1 MDYKIEQIEGIGT
14 HFGQQLMA
22 SGVHT
27 TKDLL
32 AKGATEDGR
41 RELALVSGSSAKQ
54 LTTWMNQADL
64 MRVSGIGTEFGQLLE
79 RAGVESVAEL
89 AKRDPENIAHLLARV
104 NDEKKLTRAVP
115 PVKTVQGWV
124 DQAKMMNGHM
134 DTVAVP

>member
-1 MDYKIEQIEGIGT
+1 MEYKIEQIEGIGT

-32 AKGATEDGR
+32 EKGATDDGL
-41 RELALVSGSSAKQ
+41 RELAMVSGISAKQ
-54 LTTWMNQADL
+54 LTSWMNQADL

-79 RAGVESVAEL
+79 RSGVESVAEL
-89 AKRDPENIAHLLARV
+89 AQRDAENIAHLLARV

-115 PVKTVQGWV
+115 PMKTVQGWI
-124 DQAKMMNGHM
+124 DQAKTMNGRM
-134 DTVAVP
+134 DTVAAP